1 MRVAG
6 YKGLIGNAA
15 DSPIVDDEGDE
26 IQFYGGDLVIYRF

>member
-1 MRVAG
+1 MGVAG

-26 IQFYGGDLVIYRF
+26 IQFYGGDFVIFRF